1 MQVERSFVRKISVG
15 SIKLSGG
22 RVRNAWVT
30 CPVQG
35 DNTEKSVLKPHKLTG
50 PHGPGRK
57 TPVVQDGPASD

>member
-1 MQVERSFVRKISVG
+1 MQVERSFMRKISVG
-15 SIKLSGG
+15 RIKLSGG

-35 DNTEKSVLKPHKLTG
+35 DNTEKSVLKPHKPPG
-50 PHGPGRK
+50 PHGPEGK

>member
-1 MQVERSFVRKISVG
+1 MRKISVG

-35 DNTEKSVLKPHKLTG
+35 DNTEKSVLKPHKPPR
-50 PHGPGRK
+50 PHGLEGK

>member
-1 MQVERSFVRKISVG
+1 MQVERSDIWKISVG
-15 SIKLSGG
+15 SIELSGG

-35 DNTEKSVLKPHKLTG
+35 DNTEKSVRKPPKLTG
-50 PHGPGRK
+50 PHGLVRK